1 MTHNDKVI
9 IVATSFLTNPF
20 NIGLFAVPLLIAAV
34 SDLCWY
40 KIPNFLTCCYVALF
54 LLAISIT
61 PDPVNLPDHLM
72 SAAIMGVAAVLF
84 FAMGAMGGG
93 DVKLLAGLGLWIG
106 MTYLP
111 SYLVLLSLSSLMLV
125 SIVLPARW
133 ITCRILQLTPQGY
146 AQQQLPRILRAKE
159 GLPFGIAITAAGL
172 CLVGIESGSWIGY
185 AG

>member
-9 IVATSFLTNPF
+9 IMATSFLTNPF
-20 NIGLFAVPLLIAAV
+20 NISLFAVPLLIAAF
-34 SDLCWY
+34 SDFCWY
-40 KIPNFLTCCYVALF
+40 KIPNFLTGCYVALF
-54 LLAISIT
+54 LLAVSTT

-111 SYLVLLSLSSLMLV
+111 SYLLLLSLSSLMLV

-133 ITCRILQLTPQGY
+133 ITCRILQLTPRGS
-146 AQQQLPRILRAKE
+146 ARQQLPRILRAKE
-159 GLPFGIAITAAGL
+159 ELPFGIAIAAAGL
-172 CLVGIESGSWIGY
+172 CLVGIESGYWIGY